1 MFQELPVKFCSSTAF
16 VASFNSCGYS
26 DCTFFLYCLFVR
38 MAAQI
43 KTLLILFYLITDL
56 RVNKSLPLLAY
67 KNEIGCLLRNCFK
80 DLPGFR
86 YYPGE

>member
-1 MFQELPVKFCSSTAF
+1 M
-16 VASFNSCGYS
+16 
-26 DCTFFLYCLFVR
+26 
-38 MAAQI
+38 
-43 KTLLILFYLITDL
+43 FYLITDL

-67 KNEIGCLLRNCFK
+67 KNETGYLLRNCFK

>member
-1 MFQELPVKFCSSTAF
+1 MKFCAGATF
-16 VASFNSCGYS
+16 ITGFNGSGYS

-38 MAAQI
+38 NGGDKI

>member
-1 MFQELPVKFCSSTAF
+1 MSGLTKFFQSSFIACSS
-16 VASFNSCGYS
+16 G
-26 DCTFFLYCLFVR
+26 

>member
-1 MFQELPVKFCSSTAF
+1 MSYQAYEFSAVCR
-16 VASFNSCGYS
+16 S
-26 DCTFFLYCLFVR
+26 DK
-38 MAAQI
+38 A
-43 KTLLILFYLITDL
+43 FYLITDL

-67 KNEIGCLLRNCFK
+67 KNETGYLLRNCFK